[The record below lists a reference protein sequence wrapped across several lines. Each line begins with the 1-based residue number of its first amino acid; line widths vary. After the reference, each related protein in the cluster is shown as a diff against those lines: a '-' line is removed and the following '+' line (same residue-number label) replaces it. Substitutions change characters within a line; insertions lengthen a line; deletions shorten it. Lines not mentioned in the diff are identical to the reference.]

1 MNRNSQR
8 QNNITNI
15 KNYFKIGTAIERSHL
30 QSRATILEEFAPELS
45 HVLIRKWW
53 RRRSLCHI
61 YSISIDKL
69 CGFYHPNRWRW
80 NEKGNNVED
89 DGNVK
94 SFFKTKI
101 CSQILL
107 KYMFM
112 SHDVS
117 DYYVSM
123 SQLKNKQKYIG
134 CIEKSIVVK
143 LFLFFFG
150 NMKLWTLNLFFFFLL
165 LERCLYC
172 EYVFFFLSMKKCIL
186 KRKKKHYWV
195 DCEFVR

>member
-8 QNNITNI
+8 QNNIINI

-30 QSRATILEEFAPELS
+30 QSRATILEEFPPQLS

-89 DGNVK
+89 DENVK

-117 DYYVSM
+117 DYHVSM
-123 SQLKNKQKYIG
+123 SQLKNKQYIR
-134 CIEKSIVVK
+134 CMENSIAVK
-143 LFLFFFG
+143 LFFFG
-150 NMKLWTLNLFFFFLL
+150 NMKLWTLNLLFFFLL

-172 EYVFFFLSMKKCIL
+172 EYVFFFIHEKMYFEKEKKNII
-186 KRKKKHYWV
+186 
-195 DCEFVR
+195 E